1 MFVAEKE
8 GEYEPNRVRQKE
20 KPTTNA
26 TQSEGATGADG
37 ANGIEQ
43 STEGDDEPEYE
54 EDIISEEGAI
64 WPIQA
69 GKIVDWPCFFAL
81 MDHIYR
87 TINPPFHTAI
97 LLIAEPSWTPKEH
110 EKITQFFFEKYKMPA
125 FGLMDSASATLYAYG
140 LHTATIVDVGYTK
153 ADVTAI
159 SEFLIHDTGRAS
171 SVPGCGGESMTEHL
185 LQLLK
190 NKNFTRDMCEQL
202 KKSPICEVLPP
213 DVDLPTANPSD
224 QDHPSN
230 PAAAASTGLDASGHS
245 QTVSNGAVGEI
256 PRGPGPGTEVGTEAK
271 EGEDNDGVLD
281 IASIV
286 TGGNMTEFLE
296 RKEREKAEKAAAK
309 KKGADAAAA
318 AAKPVRLPNSKRL
331 KNTFSYED
339 YALHDA
345 LKGMKVNAQAM
356 ADMQTAMDN
365 GASKPAQG
373 ATDGDSTMTDGVNTH
388 DHAPQTGAIRR
399 EIEVGL
405 ERFQAASGGV
415 LDRLADVIY
424 RTISSVEEVNKRSE
438 LWDSLIVVGNG
449 SKVRGFKEAL
459 LATIQNKYIISP
471 SSATIF
477 TSELPSN
484 LSTPIAT
491 GSNTPQPQ
499 GLPPH
504 VGSGVNPLLYAAT
517 TAQNPALNPMGAG
530 MPSHLS
536 HSMHSSHAQSP
547 TSMKLAKIPDYFPEW
562 KDVGYEEAVFLGAQV
577 AAKVLFIT
585 DQGLSKG
592 YMTRTDYNEQG
603 PQGIHDCTL

>member
-1 MFVAEKE
+1 M
-8 GEYEPNRVRQKE
+8 PNDA
-20 KPTTNA
+20 PND
-26 TQSEGATGADG
+26 ADG
-37 ANGIEQ
+37 DN
-43 STEGDDEPEYE
+43 EPEYE
-54 EDIISEEGAI
+54 EDLVSEEGAV
-64 WPIQA
+64 WPIRD
-69 GKIVDWPCFFAL
+69 GRVVDWTCFFAL

-140 LHTATIVDVGYTK
+140 IHTATIVDVGYTK

-159 SEFLIHDTGRAS
+159 SEFLIHDTGRAL
-171 SVPGCGGESMTEHL
+171 SVPKCGGDAMTERL
-185 LQLLK
+185 MDLLK
-190 NKNFTRDMCEQL
+190 AKKFTRDMAEQL
-202 KKSPICEVLPP
+202 KKSPICEILPP
-213 DVDLPTANPSD
+213 DVPLPSADAPEKVATA
-224 QDHPSN
+224 N
-230 PAAAASTGLDASGHS
+230 PAAAASTGLDGESHNPNEA
-245 QTVSNGAVGEI
+245 ALGEI
-256 PRGPGPGTEVGTEAK
+256 PRGPGPGTEVGTESK
-271 EGEDNDGVLD
+271 LGEDNEGVLD

-296 RKEREKAEKAAAK
+296 RKEREKQERAAAK

-318 AAKPVRLPNSKRL
+318 LAAKPMRLPNAKRM

-345 LKGMKVNAQAM
+345 LKSMNASGQSM
-356 ADMQTAMDN
+356 ADMQAAMDTGPQKVPG
-365 GASKPAQG
+365 GADGEGQVPAAASSQ
-373 ATDGDSTMTDGVNTH
+373 DGSH
-388 DHAPQTGAIRR
+388 SGAITR

-405 ERFQAASGGV
+405 ERFEAASGGV
-415 LDRLADVIY
+415 LERLADVIY

-459 LATIQNKYIISP
+459 LATIQAKYLISP

-477 TSELPSN
+477 TSELPST

-491 GSNTPQPQ
+491 GSNTPQP
-499 GLPPH
+499 GGMMPH
-504 VGSGVNPLLYAAT
+504 ASSGVNPLLYAAT
-517 TAQNPALNPMGAG
+517 TAQVPQMGLPG
-530 MPSHLS
+530 GGLPGHVS
-536 HSMHSSHAQSP
+536 HSMHSSHAQTP

>member
-1 MFVAEKE
+1 MFPAEKE
-8 GEYEPNRVRQKE
+8 GEYEPNRVRRKE
-20 KPTTNA
+20 ASATN
-26 TQSEGATGADG
+26 GAQEDAGPDTIQQPKDG
-37 ANGIEQ
+37 E
-43 STEGDDEPEYE
+43 DEAEYE
-54 EDIISEEGAI
+54 EDFVSEEGAI

-69 GKIVDWPCFFAL
+69 GKIADWPCFFAL

-97 LLIAEPSWTPKEH
+97 LLVAEPAWTPKEH

-125 FGLMDSASATLYAYG
+125 FGLMDSASASLYAYG
-140 LHTATIVDVGYTK
+140 LHTATVIDVGHTK

-159 SEFLIHDTGRAS
+159 SEFLIHDTGRAL
-171 SVPGCGGESMTEHL
+171 SVPDCGGEAMTERL
-185 LQLLK
+185 QQLLASK
-190 NKNFTRDMCEQL
+190 KFNREMCEQL
-202 KKSPICEVLPP
+202 KRSPVCEILPP
-213 DVDLPTANPSD
+213 DVDLPSANPSE
-224 QDHPSN
+224 QDASVN
-230 PAAAASTGLDASGHS
+230 PAAAASTGLDTSGHALNA
-245 QTVSNGAVGEI
+245 TGGAVGEV
-256 PRGPGPGTEVGTEAK
+256 PRGPGPGTEVGTESK
-271 EGEDNDGVLD
+271 EGEDNEGVLD

-286 TGGNMTEFLE
+286 TGGNMGEFLE

-318 AAKPVRLPNSKRL
+318 AAAKPMRLPNSTRL
-331 KNTFSYED
+331 KNTFIYED
-339 YALHDA
+339 YALHSA
-345 LKGMKVNAQAM
+345 LKDANANGQNIAAMQA
-356 ADMQTAMDN
+356 AMDN
-365 GASKPAQG
+365 GLSKRSDQG
-373 ATDGDSTMTDGVNTH
+373 AGDGDHVTSDGGINGH
-388 DHAPQTGAIRR
+388 EQSLQAGAIRR

-415 LDRLADVIY
+415 LERLADVIY
-424 RTISSVEEVNKRSE
+424 RTISSVEEINKRSE
-438 LWDSLIVVGNG
+438 LWDALIVVGNG
-449 SKVRGFKEAL
+449 SKVKGFKEAL
-459 LATIQNKYIISP
+459 LATIQSKYLISP

-484 LSTPIAT
+484 LSTPMAT

-499 GLPPH
+499 ATLH
-504 VGSGVNPLLYAAT
+504 TGSGVNPLLYAAT
-517 TAQNPALNPMGAG
+517 TAQNPQLNPLGPG
-530 MPSHLS
+530 ISGQLS
-536 HSMHSSHAQSP
+536 HSMHSSHAQTP